1 MKMGAAVRFERVEN
15 LLQLALQ
22 MQTSY
27 MGVSI
32 EEIQEEFSVS
42 RRTAERMRDAVMRV
56 FPGVEEIRCED
67 PRRKRWRLSRNSGP
81 KPSDISVDD
90 FSSLQAARKHLTKA
104 GLKQH
109 AGRIRNLETK
119 LRSNINDRKLT
130 SIDVDLEVLLE
141 AEGFAMRPGPRPIV
155 KDGVISEIR
164 TAILKCEKIR
174 IQYVSLGTN
183 KTSVRKLCPY
193 GCLYGNRHYLVSLGS
208 NSKGDDFRLFSLSNI
223 MSVTHLGEPFDRKEF
238 SLKAYAEKSFGV
250 FQGNIHEVVLEFS
263 KKVAEGAKRYQFHP
277 TQRITM
283 QKNGSI
289 RVEISASSLRELAWH
304 LFTWGSEV
312 KVIGPLRLKKMMTPV
327 REVILKTPEWSMED
341 D

>member
-1 MKMGAAVRFERVEN
+1 MGAAMRFERVEN

-32 EEIQEEFSVS
+32 EEIQEEFTVS

-67 PRRKRWRLSRNSGP
+67 PRRKRWRLSRSSGP
-81 KPSDISVDD
+81 KPSDVSVDD
-90 FSSLQAARKHLTKA
+90 FSSLQAAKKHLTKA

-109 AGRIRNLETK
+109 ASRIRNLETK
-119 LRSNINDRKLT
+119 LRSNIDDRKLT
-130 SIDVDLEVLLE
+130 SIDVDLEALLE
-141 AEGFAMRPGPRPIV
+141 AEGIAMRPGPRPIV

-193 GCLYGNRHYLVSLGS
+193 GCLYGNRHYLVALGS
-208 NSKGDDFRLFSLSNI
+208 SSKEGEYKLFSLSNI
-223 MSVTHLGEPFDRKEF
+223 KSVKLLGEPFERKEF
-238 SLKAYAEKSFGV
+238 SLEAYAEKSFGV

-277 TQRITM
+277 TQRITE
-283 QKNGSI
+283 QKRGSI
-289 RVEISASSLRELAWH
+289 RVEITASSLRELAWH

-312 KVIGPLRLKKMMTPV
+312 KVIEPARLRNMMTPI
-327 REVILKTPEWSMED
+327 RDTILNTPEWLLED
-341 D
+341 E